1 MQILYIC
8 VHFTV
13 NESQKKVSTRGILGM
28 LLSCKEKSNYVWENL
43 AASNKI
49 VDF

>member
-1 MQILYIC
+1 MFVFILPSMKP
-8 VHFTV
+8 T
-13 NESQKKVSTRGILGM
+13 QKKVSTRGISGM

-43 AASNKI
+43 TESNKI